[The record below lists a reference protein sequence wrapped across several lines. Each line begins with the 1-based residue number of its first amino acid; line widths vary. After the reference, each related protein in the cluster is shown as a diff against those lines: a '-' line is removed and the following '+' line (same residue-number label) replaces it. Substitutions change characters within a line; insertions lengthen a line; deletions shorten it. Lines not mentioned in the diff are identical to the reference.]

1 MTDTFEQELNIQS
14 KICIENINNGNVD
27 NLAFNQ
33 LINRL
38 VNLYL
43 YDYDE
48 DSEMLLT
55 KKLFSCQA
63 TGNYGLCLFASLQ
76 TNIINDEDIIPLTAY
91 IVHWAITNHMKFYGK
106 THELLL
112 YRGIIVKEYKKYFIN
127 EYKKVCAKK
136 YDTHS
141 IMYVTEINSTE
152 STIDALF
159 MNDLYSVKQ
168 HYSYY
173 DDNKEKY
180 LLKSSMI
187 QNQSYFEEIH
197 NSLVN
202 SLLEEILSQQ
212 FE

>member
-106 THELLL
+106 THE
-112 YRGIIVKEYKKYFIN
+112 
-127 EYKKVCAKK
+127 
-136 YDTHS
+136 
-141 IMYVTEINSTE
+141 
-152 STIDALF
+152 
-159 MNDLYSVKQ
+159 
-168 HYSYY
+168 
-173 DDNKEKY
+173 
-180 LLKSSMI
+180 
-187 QNQSYFEEIH
+187 
-197 NSLVN
+197 
-202 SLLEEILSQQ
+202 
-212 FE
+212 